1 MAPTVLSTMD
11 RNMLVYAN
19 AVNQFQ
25 SIQVEP
31 ALLSCMNELQEFREM
46 HEAVFKSFSA
56 VQQILNPV
64 LEEYNRASEFVSVAE
79 CDGAVEK
86 SRLDCNALCRCLKES
101 NIQCCVS
108 EIPTRYLCNAAY
120 YHMLRK
126 VKGNA
131 VFIHIPTMKNMSG
144 IMIEK
149 IVGCMEEIERN
160 I

>member
-1 MAPTVLSTMD
+1 MVVMFGLDS
-11 RNMLVYAN
+11 NMKEMVR
-19 AVNQFQ
+19 
-25 SIQVEP
+25 I
-31 ALLSCMNELQEFREM
+31 EL
-46 HEAVFKSFSA
+46 
-56 VQQILNPV
+56 
-64 LEEYNRASEFVSVAE
+64 VAE

-86 SRLDCNALCRCLKES
+86 NRLDCNALCRCLKES